1 MTTTLATNRFLDVNR
16 YYGACPDHL
25 PARTRQHA
33 WAGSMAATDRA
44 LVVLIDNGGIDLGLP
59 DLVNKLVDGIPGV
72 SAVIGDDLK
81 ARMVA
86 ALRDWLLTTTDHLLE
101 SAELALNRYTAAKPD
116 KYGDVIVLRDSTA
129 TFGELKNALFSASR
143 AGKVIDLVILTHGT
157 EDSISVGD
165 GINGARIRTM
175 ATEFGGP
182 LNLRS
187 VYMMNCV
194 GASLNQAWLDVGA
207 RTSAGSH
214 DNNYLPEPT
223 TYFFFSAW
231 KDGTPFEQAV
241 TGAYRRTIDAL
252 NYALRGIVIGL
263 VGLAGAVLADQID
276 VSGLSFVVSSR
287 PEVVGAGNLSIASDA
302 LPPASRGTA
311 GGTSTGQSLV
321 TTVVP
326 ADRALVRSAGRALVR
341 SMSADRTVSP
351 SGRTF
356 ISRFETPGPLLEQRI
371 LAVER
376 FLSERIARPLTQPQI
391 DALACFG
398 IGIGSKALEHSTLLR
413 MLDDG
418 DVAAVPGEIRKWTK
432 IRDNGQIVDS
442 EALLERRRAEAE
454 LFAGIAP
461 ALAVPASREV
471 QEYAYQQNPA
481 LIAGIEVADAI
492 QIGLGAAAIVQS
504 QINAFPGGS
513 LQVAYDAQQRL
524 LTPQARLDMPG
535 SMRPKNT
542 YKRTLFWLPSLG
554 PNLAQALIT
563 INWDGNDYGEIGTPT
578 ISKDLDQTS
587 DWTRSSASINVR
599 AVSRIPVGTDPR
611 TWPLWYHYEGNFD
624 PFGNGEWDFNGD
636 FEINAFGAI
645 AFHNHK
651 WKSRTAIEFMVNV
664 HPDNWKGPDVPAAV
678 PTIPADQMAY
688 LRGHAPA

>member
-1 MTTTLATNRFLDVNR
+1 MTTTPTTTTNRFLDMNR
-16 YYGACPDHL
+16 YYGTCPDHL
-25 PARTRQHA
+25 PARTRQHS
-33 WAGSMAATDRA
+33 WAGSMAAADRV
-44 LVVLIDNGGIDLGLP
+44 LVVLIENGGIDLGLP

-72 SAVIGDDLK
+72 SAVIGEDLK
-81 ARMVA
+81 ARMVT

-116 KYGDVIVLRDSTA
+116 KYGDVVVLRDSTA

-143 AGKVIDLVILTHGT
+143 AGIVVDLVILTHGSK
-157 EDSISVGD
+157 DFISVGD
-165 GINGARIRTM
+165 GIDGARIRTM

-194 GASLNQAWLDVGA
+194 GASLNRAWLDVGA

-231 KDGTPFEQAV
+231 KDGMPFEQAV

-276 VSGLSFVVSSR
+276 VSGLPFVVSSR
-287 PEVVGAGNLSIASDA
+287 PEVVGVGGLSIANDA
-302 LPPASRGTA
+302 LPPASGGTA
-311 GGTSTGQSLV
+311 GGASTGQSLV
-321 TTVVP
+321 TTVLP
-326 ADRALVRSAGRALVR
+326 AGRALVR
-341 SMSADRTVSP
+341 AMSVDRTVSP

-356 ISRFETPGPLLEQRI
+356 IGRFEAPGALLEQRI

-398 IGIGSKALEHSTLLR
+398 IGIGSQALEHSTLLR

-418 DVAAVPGEIRKWTK
+418 DFAAVPGEIRKWTK
-432 IRDNGQIVDS
+432 IRNNGQIVES

-454 LFAGIAP
+454 LFGGTAP
-461 ALAVPASREV
+461 TLAVPASWEV

-504 QINAFPGGS
+504 QVNAFPGGS
-513 LQVAYDAQQRL
+513 LQVTYDSQQRL

-542 YKRTLFWLPSLG
+542 YSRTLFWLPSLRL
-554 PNLAQALIT
+554 NAAQALIK
-563 INWDGNDYGEIGTPT
+563 IIWDGNDYGEIGTPT
-578 ISKDLDQTS
+578 ITKDLDQTS
-587 DWTRSSASINVR
+587 DWSRSSASINIR

-611 TWPLWYHYEGNFD
+611 TWSLWYHYEGSFD
-624 PFGNGEWDFNGD
+624 PYGNGQWDFNGD

-645 AFHNHK
+645 AFHDHK
-651 WKSRTAIEFMVNV
+651 WKSRSLIDSALDVQ
-664 HPDNWKGPDVPAAV
+664 PDTWKGPDVTAAV
-678 PTIPADQMAY
+678 PTIPADQIAY

>member
-1 MTTTLATNRFLDVNR
+1 MTTTTNRFLDMNR
-16 YYGACPDHL
+16 HYGTCPDHL

-33 WAGSMAATDRA
+33 WASSMAATDRA
-44 LVVLIDNGGIDLGLP
+44 LVVLIENGGIDLGLP

-81 ARMVA
+81 ARMVT

-116 KYGDVIVLRDSTA
+116 KYGEVVVLRDSTA

-143 AGKVIDLVILTHGT
+143 AGKVVDLVILTHGT
-157 EDSISVGD
+157 KDVISVGN

-231 KDGTPFEQAV
+231 KDGMPFEQAV

-276 VSGLSFVVSSR
+276 VSRLPFVVSSR
-287 PEVVGAGNLSIASDA
+287 PEVVGAGRLSIASDA
-302 LPPASRGTA
+302 LPPASGGTA
-311 GGTSTGQSLV
+311 GGASTGQSLV
-321 TTVVP
+321 TTVLP
-326 ADRALVRSAGRALVR
+326 AGRALVR
-341 SMSADRTVSP
+341 PMSVGRTVSP

-356 ISRFETPGPLLEQRI
+356 ISRFEAPGPLLEQRI

-398 IGIGSKALEHSTLLR
+398 IGIGSQALEHSTLLR

-418 DVAAVPGEIRKWTK
+418 DFAAVPGEIRKWTK
-432 IRDNGQIVDS
+432 IRNNGQIFES
-442 EALLERRRAEAE
+442 EALLERRRSEAE
-454 LFAGIAP
+454 LFDGTAP
-461 ALAVPASREV
+461 TLAVPASREV

-481 LIAGIEVADAI
+481 VIAGIGVADAI
-492 QIGLGAAAIVQS
+492 QIGLGTASIVQS
-504 QINAFPGGS
+504 QVNAFAGGS
-513 LQVAYDAQQRL
+513 LQVTYDGQQRL

-542 YKRTLFWLPSLG
+542 YTRTLFWLPSIRL
-554 PNLAQALIT
+554 NAAQALIK
-563 INWDGNDYGEIGTPT
+563 IIWDGNDYGEIGTPT
-578 ISKDLDQTS
+578 ITKDLDQTS
-587 DWTRSSASINVR
+587 DWTRSSASINIR
-599 AVSRIPVGTDPR
+599 AVSRIPTGTDPR
-611 TWPLWYHYEGNFD
+611 TWPLSYHYEGSFD
-624 PFGNGEWDFNGD
+624 PWGNGQWDFNGD

-645 AFHNHK
+645 AFHDHK
-651 WKSRTAIEFMVNV
+651 WKSRSLIDSALDV

-678 PTIPADQMAY
+678 PAIPADQMTY
-688 LRGHAPA
+688 LRAHVPA

>member
-1 MTTTLATNRFLDVNR
+1 MTTTTNRFLDMNR
-16 YYGACPDHL
+16 YYGTCPDHL
-25 PARTRQHA
+25 PARTRHHA
-33 WAGSMAATDRA
+33 WASPMAATDRV
-44 LVVLIDNGGIDLGLP
+44 LVVLIENGGIDLGLP
-59 DLVNKLVDGIPGV
+59 DLVNKLADGIPGV
-72 SAVIGDDLK
+72 SAVIGGDLK
-81 ARMVA
+81 ARMVT
-86 ALRDWLLTTTDHLLE
+86 ALRDWLLATTDHLLE

-116 KYGDVIVLRDSTA
+116 KYGDVIVLRDGTA
-129 TFGELKNALFSASR
+129 TFGELKNALFTASR
-143 AGKVIDLVILTHGT
+143 AGKVVDLVILTHGT
-157 EDSISVGD
+157 KDIISVGD

-194 GASLNQAWLDVGA
+194 GASLNQAWLDIGA

-231 KDGTPFEQAV
+231 KDGMPFEQAV

-263 VGLAGAVLADQID
+263 VGLAGAILADQID
-276 VSGLSFVVSSR
+276 VSGLPFVVSSL
-287 PEVVGAGNLSIASDA
+287 PEVVGAGRLSIASDA
-302 LPPASRGTA
+302 LPPASGGTA
-311 GGTSTGQSLV
+311 GGPSTGQSLV
-321 TTVVP
+321 TTVLP
-326 ADRALVRSAGRALVR
+326 AGRALVR
-341 SMSADRTVSP
+341 PMSVDRTVSP
-351 SGRTF
+351 NGRTF
-356 ISRFETPGPLLEQRI
+356 ISRFEAPGPLLTQRI

-398 IGIGSKALEHSTLLR
+398 IGIGSQALEHSTLLR

-418 DVAAVPGEIRKWTK
+418 DFAAVPGEIRKWTK
-432 IRDNGQIVDS
+432 IRDNGQIVES

-454 LFAGIAP
+454 LFGGTVP
-461 ALAVPASREV
+461 TLAVPASREV

-492 QIGLGAAAIVQS
+492 QIGLGTAAIVQS
-504 QINAFPGGS
+504 QVNAFAGGS
-513 LQVAYDAQQRL
+513 LQVTYDSQQRL

-542 YKRTLFWLPSLG
+542 YARTLFWLPSLG
-554 PNLAQALIT
+554 PNLAQALIK
-563 INWDGNDYGEIGTPT
+563 IIWDGNDYGEIGTPT
-578 ISKDLDQTS
+578 ITKDLDQTS
-587 DWTRSSASINVR
+587 DWTRSSASINIR
-599 AVSRIPVGTDPR
+599 AVSRIPTGTDPR

-624 PFGNGEWDFNGD
+624 PVGNGEWDFNGD
-636 FEINAFGAI
+636 FEVNAFGAI
-645 AFHNHK
+645 AFHDHK
-651 WKSRTAIEFMVNV
+651 WKSRSLIESMVDV
-664 HPDNWKGPDVPAAV
+664 HPDSWKGADVTAAV